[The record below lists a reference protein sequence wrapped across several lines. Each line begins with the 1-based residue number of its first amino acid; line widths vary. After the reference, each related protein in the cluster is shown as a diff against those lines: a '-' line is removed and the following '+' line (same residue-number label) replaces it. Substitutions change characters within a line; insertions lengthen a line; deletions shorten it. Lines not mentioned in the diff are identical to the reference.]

1 MWIQFIQG
9 FFPIKH
15 ETRKCY
21 FLSLYFP
28 PSPCCCRMRGLVV
41 AQEQN
46 HINLSHGLG
55 LKKGNQHLAF
65 FFFFFLLFVCPL
77 VGNPEKCVLFFALD
91 LTEAR
96 SLLKIMSFPVVSNS
110 ISMAGLHF
118 QPQCLVNTQ
127 FLDTLCFPS
136 PLGSSSLPLASFTEE
151 HGFLGSLC
159 LQPFSNDIKGPLSS
173 FEGCGH
179 CQNPHKPG
187 SLWGQF
193 RQLAPVH
200 TRMADCRGSLYMELA
215 EFPWMKGRLI

>member
-1 MWIQFIQG
+1 MKPGSVI
-9 FFPIKH
+9 FFLC
-15 ETRKCY
+15 T
-21 FLSLYFP
+21 SLHPLAAAEWGDWSWLRTKPHKPF
-28 PSPCCCRMRGLVV
+28 
-41 AQEQN
+41 
-46 HINLSHGLG
+46 HGLG
-55 LKKGNQHLAF
+55 SKKGNQHLAF
-65 FFFFFLLFVCPL
+65 FFFFSFSFLSVPL

-96 SLLKIMSFPVVSNS
+96 SLLKITSFPVVSNS

-127 FLDTLCFPS
+127 FLDTLVS
-136 PLGSSSLPLASFTEE
+136 RVHWGHLEPLASFTEE

-159 LQPFSNDIKGPLSS
+159 LQPFSTDIKGPLSS

-187 SLWGQF
+187 PWGVLSPAGPRPHQK
-193 RQLAPVH
+193 RL
-200 TRMADCRGSLYMELA
+200 DCRGSLYMELA